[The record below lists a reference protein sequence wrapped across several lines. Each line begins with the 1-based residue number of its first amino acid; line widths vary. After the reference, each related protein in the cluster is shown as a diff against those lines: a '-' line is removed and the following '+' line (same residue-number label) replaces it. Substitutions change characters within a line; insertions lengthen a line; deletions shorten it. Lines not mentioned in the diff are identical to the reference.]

1 MVPLRTK
8 IVLLVGGT
16 LLALFVAFYLLA
28 TTIVL
33 KNYADL
39 EEQQVRR
46 DMERVANAVGE
57 ILVVMGGTIR
67 DWSNWDESYDF
78 LAGNNPTYIDTNLV
92 ENTFTSLRL
101 DMMIYLDSSGAIFHA
116 QGYDHNT
123 GEFIAVPQSM
133 LNRLSGGGKFLPS
146 QEPGALVTTVLA
158 LPEGTLLFAASPIAR
173 DQGDGPVNG
182 TLVMGRWLE
191 ESELTR
197 LSTMTQLQ
205 LTAVNATSDGAV
217 VAGANG
223 SGNVGIVVRPQNE
236 QLIDGYVTLYGI
248 EGEPV
253 VTLKATEQR
262 SIYAQGVASVRL
274 LLIAVGLAGVVFSL
288 STLWLLERLV
298 LRRIASMS
306 ATMQQIE
313 ASSDLTTRMPVESN
327 DELTR
332 LSENTNA
339 MLIALERS
347 QQELAAAKATA
358 EAASR
363 AKSGFLSNMSHEL
376 RTPLNAIIGY
386 SDMLR
391 EEGETMSQAEM
402 QDDLKK
408 IGTAGRHLLGLIDD
422 ILDISRIEAGRM
434 TLARTQF
441 AIADLIT
448 EVVDTVRPMAAR
460 NQNSFR
466 VEIPPDPGIVEAD
479 PMRVKQILLN
489 LLSNACKFTEQGE
502 VVLSVEPASADSD
515 DRAKEPYDVIC
526 FRVRDTGI
534 GLSAEQID
542 RLFQVFVQ
550 ADEST
555 TRKYGGT
562 GLGLAITR
570 QLCTMMNGSIEV
582 TSTPGQGSVFS
593 VQLPILLGKSVRAVL
608 APSPAPEQEA
618 AQARARGDQE
628 GGSTLLM
635 Q

>member
-28 TTIVL
+28 STIVL
-33 KNYADL
+33 QNYADL

-46 DMERVANAVGE
+46 NMERVANAVAE

-67 DWSNWDESYDF
+67 DWSNWDESYYF
-78 LAGNNPTYIDTNLV
+78 LEGNNPTYIETNLI

-101 DMMIYLDSSGAIFHA
+101 DMMIYLDSKGAIFHA
-116 QGYDHNT
+116 QSYDHST
-123 GEFIAVPQSM
+123 GEFIAVPQNV
-133 LNRLSGGGKFLPS
+133 LTRLAAGGPILP
-146 QEPGALVTTVLA
+146 QQTAGELVTSILA

-191 ESELTR
+191 ESELSR

-205 LTAVNATSDGAV
+205 LAAVDTTGFTTSSA
-217 VAGANG
+217 AANVQG
-223 SGNVGIVVRPQNE
+223 RVDVVVRPQSE
-236 QLIDGYVTLYGI
+236 QLIDGYVTLYGVA
-248 EGEPV
+248 GEPV

-262 SIYAQGVASVRL
+262 SIYTQGVDSVRL
-274 LLIAVGLAGVVFSL
+274 LLIAVGLAGVVVSVAI
-288 STLWLLERLV
+288 LWLLERLV
-298 LRRIASMS
+298 LRRIARMS

-313 ASSDLTTRMPVESN
+313 VSSDLTTRMPVEAN
-327 DELTR
+327 DELSR
-332 LSENTNA
+332 LSKNTNA

-358 EAASR
+358 EAANK

-391 EEGETMSQAEM
+391 EEGETISPAEM
-402 QDDLKK
+402 QDDLHK

-434 TLARTQF
+434 NLSPTRF

-466 VEIPPDPGIVEAD
+466 VELPPGLGMAEAD

-489 LLSNACKFTEQGE
+489 LLSNACKFTHAGE
-502 VVLSVEPASADSD
+502 VILHIEPTALDDKNDAD
-515 DRAKEPYDVIC
+515 AKHLGVMR

-542 RLFQVFVQ
+542 KLFQPFVQ

-570 QLCTMMNGSIEV
+570 QLCTMMNGSIAV
-582 TSTPGQGSVFS
+582 TSTPGQGSVFT
-593 VQLPILLGKSVRAVL
+593 VQLPIMLNSEVR
-608 APSPAPEQEA
+608 SDQA
-618 AQARARGDQE
+618 A
-628 GGSTLLM
+628 STGAAAN
-635 Q
+635 